1 MYTTAATVLLVLP
14 SLVCTTVLAIFPTP
28 WLMDCLSLL
37 EMLADTLVFILMGE
51 LFRDVFREV
60 RLAGWWK
67 EVNL

>member
-1 MYTTAATVLLVLP
+1 MYTTAATVLLLLP

-28 WLMDCLSLL
+28 WHCLSLL
-37 EMLADTLVFILMGE
+37 ELLADTMVFILMGE

-60 RLAGWWK
+60 WLAGWWK